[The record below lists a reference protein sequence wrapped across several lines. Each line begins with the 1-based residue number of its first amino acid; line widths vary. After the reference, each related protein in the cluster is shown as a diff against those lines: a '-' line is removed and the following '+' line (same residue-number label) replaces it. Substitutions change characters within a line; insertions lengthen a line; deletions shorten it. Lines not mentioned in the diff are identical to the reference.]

1 MDIKYYL
8 QNLLHYQIKNNSLK
22 IKVNA
27 FISMEEEFEELKEK
41 MKFNGE
47 KFLDNERK
55 DQKL

>member
-41 MKFNGE
+41 VKFNGE
-47 KFLDNERK
+47 KFLR
-55 DQKL
+55 